1 MEPPTYQLNLILSIL
16 RSSLT
21 ATDFITISVCV
32 ALILILII
40 MSGIISSSENAF
52 FSLTKVQIEDLTGE
66 NGTSQDTIRY
76 LLSNP
81 KKLLATVLIA
91 NTFVNI
97 CIVMVSSLLFNI
109 LFDFSEQPI
118 LGFTIQIVLVTF
130 IIVLFGEV
138 IPKIYAAQNNT
149 SITRWIAIPM
159 YFLSRLLSPFV
170 WILVKS
176 TSVIDKRI
184 TKKGHVLSVHEL
196 THAID
201 ITSESD
207 SSDHEKTILKSIVNF
222 GNINVKQ
229 IMRQRPDMYTLDQTL
244 SFHEVL
250 NKINSIGYSRM
261 PVYLESLDN
270 ITGILY
276 IKDLLPY
283 IDKKDEFKWNSLIRK
298 PYFVPESKKIDN
310 LLKEFQ
316 KKRVHMAI
324 VVDEYGGTCGLVTME
339 DILEEIFGEIN
350 DEFDEDEHFYSRVN
364 DITYIFEAKIPIH
377 DMCKFMGV
385 DSNFFDEVSNEA
397 DTLGGLL
404 LEQTEELPQRGEQLE
419 YDRFTF
425 IIEAV
430 DKRKIKRVK
439 VILNLHQKEHEN

>member
-1 MEPPTYQLNLILSIL
+1 MEPPTHYLYPFLYIL
-16 RSSLT
+16 RTPLGASEYLT
-21 ATDFITISVCV
+21 VFICL
-32 ALILILII
+32 ALILIFIV
-40 MSGIISSSENAF
+40 MSAMISSSENAF
-52 FSLTKVQIEDLTGE
+52 FSLTKTQIEGLKEEQT
-66 NGTSQDTIRY
+66 TSSNSAIY
-76 LLSNP
+76 LLNHP
-81 KKLLATVLIA
+81 KNLLATILIA

-97 CIVMVSSLLFNI
+97 SIVMVSSLLFTVI
-109 LFDFSEQPI
+109 FDFANNPVIGFI
-118 LGFTIQIVLVTF
+118 LEIVLVTF

-138 IPKIYAAQNNT
+138 IPKIYAAQNNVF
-149 SITRWIAIPM
+149 ITKMLAMPM
-159 YFLSRLLSPFV
+159 YVLSKLLTPFV
-170 WILVKS
+170 WILVRS

-207 SSDHEKTILKSIVNF
+207 SPENEKIILKSIVNF
-222 GNINVKQ
+222 GSISVKQ
-229 IMRQRPDMYTLDQTL
+229 IMCQRPDMYTLEQGMTY
-244 SFHEVL
+244 HEVL

-261 PVYLESLDN
+261 PVYKENLDS
-270 ITGILY
+270 ISGILY
-276 IKDLLPY
+276 IKDLLPH
-283 IDKKDEFKWNSLIRK
+283 IEKSNDFKWTGLLRK

-316 KKRVHMAI
+316 QKRVHMAI
-324 VVDEYGGTCGLVTME
+324 VVDEYGGTSGLVTME

-364 DITYIFEAKIPIH
+364 DHTFIFEAKIQIH

-385 DSNFFDEVSNEA
+385 ATDFFDDVRNEA

-404 LEQTEELPQRGEQLE
+404 LEQTEELPQKGEQLE
-419 YDRFTF
+419 FDRFTF

-439 VILNLHQKEHEN
+439 VILNLSESEHEA